1 MNFYSYCFSIN
12 LWHSFHINDLVSF
25 IMAAN
30 HQCLVG
36 YSAQTEKSIFH
47 GGPSVATTHTHCQ
60 RGQRRELE
68 THGIEVIN
76 LKSSHARTERR

>member
-1 MNFYSYCFSIN
+1 
-12 LWHSFHINDLVSF
+12 
-25 IMAAN
+25 MAAN

-68 THGIEVIN
+68 THGIKVIN